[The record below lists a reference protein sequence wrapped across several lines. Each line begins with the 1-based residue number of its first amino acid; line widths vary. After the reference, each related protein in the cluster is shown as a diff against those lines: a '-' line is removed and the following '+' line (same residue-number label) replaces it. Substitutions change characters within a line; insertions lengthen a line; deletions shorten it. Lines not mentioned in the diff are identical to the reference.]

1 MTETTINPGKVKD
14 IAIDQSMK
22 TAFIDYAMSVI
33 MDRSLPDVRDGLKP
47 VHRRVLFSM
56 KELGTTWNAAYK
68 KSARIVGDTIGK
80 YHPHG
85 DQAVYGTLVR
95 MAQEFSMRYVLVD
108 GQGNFGSIDGDSAA
122 AMRYTEARMSRIS
135 SEILADIEK
144 DTVNMRDN
152 YDGSLKEPEVMPTRI
167 PELLINGTSGIAVG
181 MATNIPPHNIIEVI
195 DTIVRL
201 VEEPGLSII
210 ELMQTI
216 SGPDFPTGGIILGR
230 SGIKLAYETGRGII
244 KIRSKTSVEEP
255 DAKNSRERIVIHELP
270 YQVNKSNMIIQIADL
285 VKDKRIEGIHDIR
298 DESDRRGIRV
308 VIELKKDADPNI
320 LVNQLF
326 KMTNM
331 QVSFGINMLAIC
343 NGVPKTINL
352 RDACEYFILH
362 RRDVVTRRT
371 KYELEDAEKRA
382 HILEGLK
389 RALDNIDEIIEI
401 IKGSGSTEDARNRL
415 MSRFAFSRP
424 QAVSILEMKLSKL
437 TGLERDKI
445 IAEYEELLK
454 RIAWFKEILGNDRTL
469 MDVIKK
475 ELLEIKAKYGDERK
489 TDIAD
494 YEGDIDIEDMIA
506 DEEMVVT
513 LTTENYIKRTPL
525 DLYRKQKRGG
535 KGINAINPK
544 ENDYVKNIFVASS
557 HTLLMVFT
565 SYGKVYWI
573 KVYQLPEAGRNSRG
587 KPIINLLNVEKDEKV
602 AAILPVKELVEGSF
616 IIMGTKNGTVKKT
629 DVKEFLIQRS
639 NGKKAIRLNEGDEL
653 IEAKITNGQ
662 NDVVLA
668 TRHGLSIRFN
678 EQDVRSMGRTA
689 AGVRGIRLAKGN
701 EVVNMDVVEEGN
713 TLLSI
718 TNKGIGKR
726 TPLEDYRLQ
735 SRGGKGIITIKT
747 SEENGYVVGVL
758 KVEESDEAM
767 LITSGGQAIRIPVNG
782 ISVIGRN
789 TKGVRLF
796 RVAGDEE
803 VVSVTKIMEP
813 EEKPDNG
820 FEKEESNSLE
830 ENITNGSE
838 ESIDKPEAE
847 E

>member
-1 MTETTINPGKVKD
+1 MTETTVNTGMVKD

-47 VHRRVLFSM
+47 VHRRVLYSM
-56 KELGTTWNAAYK
+56 KELGNTWNSSYK

-85 DQAVYGTLVR
+85 DAAVYGTLVR

-122 AMRYTEARMSRIS
+122 AMRYTEARMSKIS

-181 MATNIPPHNIIEVI
+181 MATNIPPHNLTEVI
-195 DTIVRL
+195 DAIVKL
-201 VEEPGLSII
+201 VDEPEMTVV
-210 ELMQTI
+210 ELMQYV

-230 SGIKLAYETGRGII
+230 SGIKQGYETGRGII
-244 KIRSKTSVEEP
+244 KIRSKTSIEQP
-255 DAKNSRERIVIHELP
+255 DSKNSRERIVIHELP
-270 YQVNKSNMIIQIADL
+270 YQVNKSNMIIQIAEL
-285 VKDKRIEGIHDIR
+285 VKDKRLEGIHDIR

-320 LVNQLF
+320 LLNQLF

-343 NGVPKTINL
+343 NGVPKTLNL
-352 RDACEYFILH
+352 KDACHYFILH
-362 RRDVVTRRT
+362 RKDVVTRRT
-371 KYELEDAEKRA
+371 KYELDDAEKRA

-389 RALDNIDEIIEI
+389 RALDNIDEVIEI
-401 IKGSGSTEDARNRL
+401 IKSSGSTEDARNRL

-437 TGLERDKI
+437 TGLERDKL

-454 RIAWFKEILGNDRTL
+454 KIAWFKEILSNEKTL

-475 ELLEIKAKYGDERK
+475 ELLEIKTKYGDERK
-489 TDIAD
+489 TEIVD

-506 DEEMVVT
+506 DEDMVVT
-513 LTTENYIKRTPL
+513 LTTENYIKRTSL

-544 ENDYVKNIFVASS
+544 ENDFVKNIFVASS

-573 KVYQLPEAGRNSRG
+573 KVYRLPEAGRNSRG

-602 AAILPVKELVEGSF
+602 AAILPVKELSEGSF
-616 IIMGTKNGTVKKT
+616 IMMGTKKGTVKKT

-653 IEAKITNGQ
+653 IEARITNGE

-689 AGVRGIRLAKGN
+689 AGVRGVRLAKGN
-701 EVVNMDVVEEGN
+701 EVVTMDIVEPGT

-718 TNKGIGKR
+718 TSKGIGKR
-726 TPLEDYRLQ
+726 TPIEDYRLQ

-747 SEENGYVVGVL
+747 SEENGEVVGVL
-758 KVEESDEAM
+758 KVDEADEAM

-782 ISVIGRN
+782 ISIIGRN

-796 RVAGDEE
+796 RVSEGEY

-813 EEKPDNG
+813 EEKIAED
-820 FEKEESNSLE
+820 F
-830 ENITNGSE
+830 
-838 ESIDKPEAE
+838 AE
-847 E
+847 ERDELLEDDKKSDTPVDKKDSE